1 MRAMPPDAWMYLA
14 MRLSTDWAWATTGA
28 ANAASSRR
36 RVRRFMDVSFAGA
49 EKIPSFGAMG
59 KTPALVRAPG
69 RVNLIGEHIDYC
81 GLPVFPMAIQRSVR
95 IAFDARADREVQLAN
110 RDPGFAASTFTL
122 TQQIPPARA
131 GDWSNYARAAAQAL
145 VPRFPNLRGIDALVE
160 SDLPIAAGLSSSSA
174 LVVAMALAILH
185 ANGVTM
191 ARLELMDL
199 LARGERYVG
208 TAGGGMDQAI
218 ILGAQA
224 GCASRIDFHPLRLT
238 PTAVP
243 ADWQFI
249 VAWSLVHAEKSGAAR
264 QAYNERTRQCDEA
277 RRLVATRLGQR
288 EDIAY
293 PALLAAAPVEEL
305 LEVAEGGATLSGVLS
320 RRFRHV
326 VTEGT
331 RVRQAEAAMA
341 AQDLA
346 TFGQLLDASHRS
358 LRDDYEVSR
367 PELDRLVELARE
379 AGAAGARLTGAGFG
393 GSIVALCR
401 AERAPEVIAALRE
414 RLYAPRGAA
423 GDVERYVFRAEPSA
437 GAEVLTPGA

>member
-1 MRAMPPDAWMYLA
+1 
-14 MRLSTDWAWATTGA
+14 
-28 ANAASSRR
+28 
-36 RVRRFMDVSFAGA
+36 MDVSFAGA

-81 GLPVFPMAIQRSVR
+81 GLPVFPMAIQRSVC

-145 VPRFPNLRGIDALVE
+145 VQRFPNLRGVDALVE

-191 ARLELMDL
+191 APLELMEL

-208 TAGGGMDQAI
+208 TAGGGMDQSI

-243 ADWQFI
+243 ADWRFI
-249 VAWSLVHAEKSGAAR
+249 VAWSMVHAEKSGAAR
-264 QAYNERTRQCDEA
+264 QEYNERPRQADEA
-277 RRLVATRLGQR
+277 RRLVAARLGR
-288 EDIAY
+288 PEDSSY
-293 PALLAAAPVEEL
+293 PALLAAAPAAEL
-305 LEVAEGGATLSGVLS
+305 LEIVGKALPVVLS
-320 RRFRHV
+320 KRFRHV
-326 VTEGT
+326 VTEGA

-341 AQDLA
+341 RGDLA
-346 TFGQLLDASHRS
+346 AFGLLLDASHQS
-358 LRDDYEVSR
+358 LRDDYGVSHA
-367 PELDRLVELARE
+367 ELDQLVELARE
-379 AGAAGARLTGAGFG
+379 AGAVGARLTGAGFG
-393 GSIVALCR
+393 GSIVALCLV
-401 AERAPEVIAALRE
+401 EQAPQVMTVLRE
-414 RLYAPRGAA
+414 RFYAPRGAA
-423 GDVERYVFRAEPSA
+423 ADVGRYVFAAEPSG
-437 GAEVLTPGA
+437 GAEVMRA